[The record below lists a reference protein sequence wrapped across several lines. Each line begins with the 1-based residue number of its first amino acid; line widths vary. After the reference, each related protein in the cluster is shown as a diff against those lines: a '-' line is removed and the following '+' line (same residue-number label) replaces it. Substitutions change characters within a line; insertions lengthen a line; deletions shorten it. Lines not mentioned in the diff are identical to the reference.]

1 MKTVTP
7 RLKPGLAALGA
18 LAALQLLA
26 APAAEAQT
34 LAFPG
39 AGGFGRFATG
49 ARGAATRSV
58 YVVTNLNDAG
68 PGSFR
73 DAVSQP
79 GRVVTFAVGGII
91 RLQSN
96 VQVAP
101 NVLIAGQTAPGDGI
115 VIFNKRV
122 TFTGAS
128 NSIAR
133 FLRVRL
139 GATDNQGNDA
149 SGLSQGSNIILDHMS
164 FSWGMDEVFSINWDG
179 KGQMPDNITIQNSI
193 IGQGLHRVNHSAG
206 GLIQTPDGGKVSLL
220 QNLYISNKT
229 RNPKVKGVNEFV
241 NNVVYDWGNGNRLGN
256 QLNYGWSGD
265 AYIMGGSA
273 GVSEVNIINN
283 YFVGGP
289 LTPPSKTTPF
299 SRGTG
304 TFYLYGAGNYFDNDR
319 DGQLNGTLVPYDT
332 TGYPGIVGAGFR
344 AQPFAYPAAAPQM
357 TAAQAYQHVID
368 SAGACYP
375 RRDQVDGL
383 MIDEVRSRG
392 TQGYY
397 VYNESDL
404 PFANGG
410 LGEVFGAPV
419 PPDSDQDGMPDQWE
433 TQHGL
438 NPNNA
443 ADAVAFS
450 ARQPQYLN
458 VEVYVNSLIKSP
470 APAFVKPPTALQ
482 LLATSTEV
490 PAPSSEVTVSW
501 TDNSAAETHF
511 VLERSAD
518 GVSYAAIAQPA
529 ANATSYSDAGLL
541 PNTTYYYRL
550 KAVTPAEQSA
560 YSTVASVR
568 TPALPSAPGVAA
580 APTPTD
586 GQLYA
591 DLTAGALALKWTGS
605 ANTTTFSVYVGA
617 SPTTLTKRA
626 DVAYSAAPSY
636 QLAGLADNTTYY
648 WRVDAL
654 NAKGTTEGPVW
665 SFRTTGSVT
674 PEQVGYWAFDE
685 TQADGLQILDQSTYQ
700 NHGVLGLDDDDQSI
714 RVAGKVSGA
723 LNFASADPSR
733 YVVRIPH
740 QDQLYL
746 DRTSFSL
753 AFWMKADPST
763 LPQTNNQSAYLLCK
777 GSITRNAA
785 TGATGKRFDIEF
797 KNRQL
802 RFAIDD
808 DVNKDELQTDGTQF
822 YSGQW
827 VHVVAIRDYAGKK
840 LQLYMNGALVKE
852 ISTKALGIGEA
863 SALII
868 GNIGELEF
876 AAAANAPAPYTGQL
890 DELKVFN
897 YVLSAQDI
905 IRLRHAGPLPLQA
918 YNPSLAPNAL
928 LEGYGDLRLGWQGGY
943 QTDAYKLYLGTSAT
957 SLSFVGDVAL
967 ADAAATLPALP
978 PNSTYYWRVDAV
990 NALGTTPGET
1000 WSFRTGNPRGLVA
1013 HYQLDETGGTRAQDH
1028 SNYHQDGT
1036 LTGLGSSAWAPAG
1049 GKFGGALLFGPSSAA
1064 TGAVAVPSAP
1074 QLLFDQNAFTLSLW
1088 TRIPANTYTS
1098 ANGKDSYLIQK
1109 GTFEAT
1115 TGKWYGLQLR
1125 DGVLTFAI
1133 DDGVTKTDVAF
1144 RVTAAPNNLFNDQ
1157 WQHIVAIRDVD
1168 TKTLKL
1174 YLNGTLVASKA
1185 YTTGSIGKADALL
1198 LGNSV
1203 ENKPFRDQLDDVRLY
1218 NYALSDTEISQL
1230 LAGAPL
1236 VAKATS
1242 PTPADGASGVAYGDV
1257 PLRWTGAAQTYNV
1270 LVGPSAAAL
1279 APVATGLTT
1288 PAFTAP
1294 GQTRLGQYFWR
1305 VDAVRDGETATGDVW
1320 SYSVTDAVPP
1330 TVLTRNL
1337 TVTLVGGHAQIS
1349 AADID
1354 NGSTDVY
1361 GLASLTLDRT
1371 SFDCSTLGAQL
1382 VTLTATDSSG
1392 NAASATATVTVIG
1405 AVPASTVALSRLDN
1419 TYTGLPAGTLAL
1431 GYGAQSLTLTATGG
1445 LSYQWSPAAGLSS
1458 ATAASPTFT
1467 PAAEGTYT
1475 FTVTATNQYGCA
1487 ASTTVTL
1494 TVIDVR
1500 SGPHGDKVTLCHNGH
1515 ALSVARAAVPAHLQH
1530 GCTLGACATASRGV
1544 ASAPPTAPNLRQQA
1558 LHAAASEVFSVYPT
1572 AITDGTLRFAFRG
1585 AADETGQLEVLSLTG
1600 KPVLSQSVAPG
1611 ETGQVPVRGLPAGTY
1626 LVRLSSAAGRFTSR
1640 VVVP

>member
-1 MKTVTP
+1 MTTIT
-7 RLKPGLAALGA
+7 RLLLRSLALGA
-18 LAALQLLA
+18 AVALQLAA
-26 APAAEAQT
+26 APTAEAQT

-58 YVVTNLNDAG
+58 YVVTNLNDSG

-73 DAVSQP
+73 EAVSQP

-115 VIFNKRV
+115 VLFNKRV

-128 NSIAR
+128 NTIAR
-133 FLRVRL
+133 FLRIRL

-149 SGLSQGSNIILDHMS
+149 SGLANGSDIILDHMS

-179 KGQMPDNITIQNSI
+179 KGQMPDNITVQNSI
-193 IGQGLHRVNHSAG
+193 IGQGLHKVNHSAG

-229 RNPKVKGVNEFV
+229 RNPKVKGINEFV

-332 TGYPGIVGAGFR
+332 VGYPGIVGAGFR
-344 AQPFAYPAAAPQM
+344 SQPFAYPAASPQM

-375 RRDQVDGL
+375 RRDQVDGQ
-383 MIDEVRSRG
+383 MIAEVRSRG

-410 LGEVFGAPV
+410 LGEVFSAPA
-419 PPDSDQDGMPDQWE
+419 PTDTDQDGLPDAWE
-433 TQHGL
+433 SSHGL
-438 NPNNA
+438 NPTNP

-450 ARQPQYLN
+450 SAQPQYLN
-458 VEVYVNSLIKSP
+458 IEVYVNSLIKTP
-470 APAFVKPPTALQ
+470 APAFVKPPTDLQ
-482 LLATSTEV
+482 LQATSAEL
-490 PAPSSEVTVSW
+490 PAPSSTVALSW
-501 TDNSAAETHF
+501 TDNATTETGF
-511 VLERSAD
+511 VLERSTD
-518 GVSYAAIAQPA
+518 GVTYAAIAQPA
-529 ANATSYSDAGLL
+529 ADATSYTDQAGLL

-550 KAVTPAEQSA
+550 KALTPTGASA
-560 YSTVASVR
+560 YSTPASVR
-568 TPALPSAPGVAA
+568 TPALPSAPAVPA

-586 GQLYA
+586 GQPYA
-591 DLTAGALALKWTGS
+591 DLTAGGLQLKWTGS
-605 ANTTTFSVYVGA
+605 ANTTTFSVYVGTA
-617 SPTTLTKRA
+617 AGTLTKRA

-636 QLAGLADNTTYY
+636 TLSGLADNTTYF
-648 WRVDAL
+648 WRIDAV
-654 NAKGTTEGPVW
+654 NSKGTTEGPVW
-665 SFRTTGSVT
+665 SFRTTGSVV
-674 PEQVGYWAFDE
+674 PELVGYWAFDE
-685 TQADGLQILDQSTYQ
+685 TQADGLQILDQSSYQ

-714 RVAGKVSGA
+714 RVAGKVAGA
-723 LNFASADPSR
+723 LNFATADPTR

-746 DRTSFSL
+746 DRNSFSL
-753 AFWMKADPST
+753 AFWMKADPAT

-808 DVNKDELQTDGTQF
+808 DVNKDELQTDGTVF

-840 LQLYMNGALVKE
+840 LQLYLNGALVKE
-852 ISTKALGIGEA
+852 ISTKALGIGET

-876 AAAANAPAPYTGQL
+876 ASTANAPAPYTGQL
-890 DELKVFN
+890 DELKLFN
-897 YVLSAQDI
+897 YVLTAQDI
-905 IRLRHAGPLPLQA
+905 IKLRHAGPLPLQA

-928 LEGYGDLRLGWQGGY
+928 VEGFGDVRVNWQGGY
-943 QTDAYKLYLGTSAT
+943 QTDAYKLYLGTAANA
-957 SLSFVGDVAL
+957 LNYVGDVSVT
-967 ADAAATLPALP
+967 DAAAALSGLAA
-978 PNSTYYWRVDAV
+978 NTSYFWRVDAV
-990 NALGTTPGET
+990 NALGTTAGET
-1000 WSFRTGNPRGLVA
+1000 WAFRTGNPRGLVA
-1013 HYQLDETGGTRAQDH
+1013 HYQLDETGGLVAHDH

-1036 LTGLGSSAWAPAG
+1036 LTGLPTSSWNPAG
-1049 GKFGGALLFGPSSAA
+1049 KLAGSLLFGPSSAS
-1064 TGAVAVPSAP
+1064 TGAVVVPSAP
-1074 QLLFDQNAFTLSLW
+1074 QLLFDQNAFTVALW
-1088 TRIPANTYTS
+1088 ARIPANTYTS
-1098 ANGKDSYLIQK
+1098 SNAKDCYLLQK

-1125 DGVLTFAI
+1125 DGVLTFGI

-1144 RVTAAPNNLFNDQ
+1144 RVSAAPTNLFNDQ

-1168 TKTLKL
+1168 SKTLKL
-1174 YLNGTLVASKA
+1174 YLNGTLVASKT
-1185 YTTGSIGKADALL
+1185 YTTLGIGKGDALL
-1198 LGNSV
+1198 LGNSA

-1218 NYALSDTEISQL
+1218 NYALSEAEIGQL
-1230 LAGAPL
+1230 VAGAPL
-1236 VAKATS
+1236 VAKAS
-1242 PTPADGASGVAYGDV
+1242 NPSPADGAAAVPYGAI
-1257 PLRWTGAAQTYNV
+1257 PLTWTGAAQTYNV
-1270 LVGPSAAAL
+1270 FAGASPASL
-1279 APVATGLTT
+1279 APAATGLTS
-1288 PAFTAP
+1288 PAFTATAA
-1294 GQTRLGQYFWR
+1294 QLGARYWR

-1320 SYSVTDAVPP
+1320 RFTVVDTVRP
-1330 TVLTRNL
+1330 TVVTKNL
-1337 TVTLVGGHAQIS
+1337 TVTLVNGAATIT
-1349 AADID
+1349 AADVD
-1354 NGSTDVY
+1354 NHSFDDF
-1361 GLASLTLDRT
+1361 GLASLTLSRS
-1371 SFDCSTLGAQL
+1371 SFDCSTLGAQQ
-1382 VTLTATDSSG
+1382 VILTATDPSG
-1392 NAASATATVTVIG
+1392 NTASAPATVTVIG
-1405 AVPASTVALSRLDN
+1405 AVPAPAIALSRSDN
-1419 TYTGLPAGTLAL
+1419 TFTGGDAATLFL
-1431 GYGAQSLTLTATGG
+1431 GYGAQQLTLTASNATGAA
-1445 LSYQWSPAAGLSS
+1445 SYQWSPATDLSS
-1458 ATAASPTFT
+1458 ATAANPTFAPT
-1467 PAAEGTYT
+1467 AAGTYT
-1475 FTVTATNQYGCA
+1475 FVVTATNEFGCA
-1487 ASTTVTL
+1487 ATASVTL
-1494 TVIDVR
+1494 TVLDVR
-1500 SGPHGDKVTLCHNGH
+1500 SGPHGDKVTLCHNGG
-1515 ALSVARAAVPAHLQH
+1515 ALSVAHSAVPAHLQH
-1530 GCTLGACATASRGV
+1530 GCALGSCATASRG
-1544 ASAPPTAPNLRQQA
+1544 T
-1558 LHAAASEVFSVYPT
+1558 AAAPAPAARTAAPSQPVFSVYPT
-1572 AITDGTLRFAFRG
+1572 VVSDGQLRYAFAG
-1585 AADETGQLEVLSLTG
+1585 APEQAGQLELLTLTG
-1600 KPVLSQSVAPG
+1600 KRVVSQPVTAT
-1611 ETGQVPVRGLPAGTY
+1611 EAGQLPLRGLQAGTY
-1626 LVRLSSAAGRFTSR
+1626 LVRLTTATGSYTSR
-1640 VVVP
+1640 VVVQ